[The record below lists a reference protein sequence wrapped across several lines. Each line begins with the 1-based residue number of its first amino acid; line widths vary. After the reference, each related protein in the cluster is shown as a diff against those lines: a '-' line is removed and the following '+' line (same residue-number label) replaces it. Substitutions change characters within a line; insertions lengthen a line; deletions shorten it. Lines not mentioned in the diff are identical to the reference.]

1 MVEAVGSEPDI
12 EIAEP
17 VTAQPFGGED
27 GAATGAEPLA
37 EPQYEARCHDEYMHQ
52 YIDLFDHAEPA
63 DAGSTASGSETA
75 PESVALPEPAAPM
88 DAEHLAILNQW
99 NASTLPLEPFDQ
111 VAADQVAGQPEAAEP
126 FAPETAE
133 CEHAAVRDVA
143 MDGEHAAHD
152 EAAAVP
158 PDGQP
163 DAGPMDGHHLPD
175 AVWADIDET
184 KLSQYVLDFKNGSAK
199 RINISDGM
207 NDDEIRCIK
216 KIRHMRRLDKSAE
229 WHVRWLA
236 KGVTI
241 LSHPKLI
248 VIESADCL
256 CASLLLLLLCS
267 LCDYVCGFDTS
278 SFCFLKYVFNDC
290 RHDGSC

>member
-1 MVEAVGSEPDI
+1 
-12 EIAEP
+12 
-17 VTAQPFGGED
+17 
-27 GAATGAEPLA
+27 
-37 EPQYEARCHDEYMHQ
+37 
-52 YIDLFDHAEPA
+52 
-63 DAGSTASGSETA
+63 
-75 PESVALPEPAAPM
+75 
-88 DAEHLAILNQW
+88 
-99 NASTLPLEPFDQ
+99 
-111 VAADQVAGQPEAAEP
+111 VAGQPEAAEP

-184 KLSQYVLDFKNGSAK
+184 KLSQYVLDFKNGSTK